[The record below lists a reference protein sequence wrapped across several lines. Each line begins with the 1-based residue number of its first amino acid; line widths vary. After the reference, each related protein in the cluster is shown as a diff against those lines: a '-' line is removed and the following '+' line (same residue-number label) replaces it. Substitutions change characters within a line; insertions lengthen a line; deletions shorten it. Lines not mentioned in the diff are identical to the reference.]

1 MMIQRHKLK
10 VDKHSRVTTE
20 AFHSKYRGN
29 LNGNFNDMFDYRAI
43 EFSNRVKDF
52 FFSKNKGTLKEIF
65 NHLKEEMFLQRVKP
79 VIMDLCFWT
88 WVTAKDVYRE
98 AGKIQR
104 HPKIIRGRSRMSMRE
119 ETDEDMEDD
128 AGSKK
133 SGSDRAFI
141 SISPDNQG
149 RSPNGH
155 DTDHFKWPTA
165 DILSP
170 ENKEGRQSS
179 QLSHKP
185 IHFQIPKSIKKQKSY
200 IKQSY
205 TNANAAKQAK
215 RKKHSNRQ
223 RKSRSQVKIS
233 LEKSETQR
241 IMEADQSRLNSD
253 QKQVYKMNHPIIKIK
268 SPDQNHTQS
277 KYRRDLQTNMENQSL
292 NRVKPNNTH
301 KDPRNGRVITKWNH
315 SSSESENSS
324 NTRAKKVKFL
334 SKNNFETEV
343 AHSTESGIDPNFK
356 IKSTNAI
363 YSQKVPGNSR
373 MSHHKGAKKVV
384 TFEMPLEMCQLD
396 KVEGVIGKM
405 ALRGLELCGDYLSGD
420 LKKMHKDLMVILL
433 FY

>member
-1 MMIQRHKLK
+1 MMIQRHKLNA
-10 VDKHSRVTTE
+10 DKHSRVTTE

-29 LNGNFNDMFDYRAI
+29 LNGNFNDMFDYRAM

-104 HPKIIRGRSRMSMRE
+104 QPRIIRGRSRMSMQE
-119 ETDEDMEDD
+119 VTDEDMEDD
-128 AGSKK
+128 ADTDK
-133 SGSDRAFI
+133 SASERGFI
-141 SISPDNQG
+141 SISPDNKVK
-149 RSPNGH
+149 SPNGH
-155 DTDHFKWPTA
+155 DTDHFKWPIA
-165 DILSP
+165 ELLSP
-170 ENKEGRQSS
+170 THKDAKRGS
-179 QLSHKP
+179 QPSHKP
-185 IHFQIPKSIKKQKSY
+185 IHFEIPTSVKKPKSY

-205 TNANAAKQAK
+205 TNANAVKQAK
-215 RKKHSNRQ
+215 RRKQGNGQ

-253 QKQVYKMNHPIIKIK
+253 PKQVSKQNPPIIKIN

-277 KYRRDLQTNMENQSL
+277 KYRRDLQQNMANQSL
-292 NRVKPNNTH
+292 NRVRPNNPHTDH
-301 KDPRNGRVITKWNH
+301 RNGRVIKKWNH
-315 SSSESENSS
+315 SSSESEDSS
-324 NTRAKKVKFL
+324 NSRPKKVKFL
-334 SKNNFETEV
+334 SKHNFETEV
-343 AHSTESGIDPNFK
+343 AHSTESGLDPTFK

-363 YSQKVPGNSR
+363 CSQKVPGNSK
-373 MSHHKGAKKVV
+373 MSQHKRGNKAV
-384 TFEMPLEMCQLD
+384 TFEMPLEMCQMD
-396 KVEGVIGKM
+396 KAEGVVGKM

-420 LKKMHKDLMVILL
+420 LKKMHKDLMVL
-433 FY
+433 FVFY